1 MMPLDH
7 ALRLAQKGNA
17 VFPCDND
24 KKPFTAHGF
33 KDASTDPDVIGRWWA
48 RYPTALIGVPTGLK
62 FSVVDVDLQHAEAQ
76 DWCGKAD
83 LPLTRTHVTRS
94 GGRHVLLRP
103 HEAFK
108 CSASKIWKH
117 VDTRG
122 PGGYVIWWPGEGL
135 EVLHGGTL
143 AAVPDWIIAKF
154 NPPPPAPAPGPPISS
169 ALAQRQLDGIL
180 GTVVTASEGERNH
193 VTFWAACRFAELVDQ
208 GVVGRDDA
216 IALVTE
222 AAARAGL
229 PHHEARR
236 TALSA
241 FRISHTGA

>member
-1 MMPLDH
+1 
-7 ALRLAQKGNA
+7 
-17 VFPCDND
+17 
-24 KKPFTAHGF
+24 
-33 KDASTDPDVIGRWWA
+33 
-48 RYPTALIGVPTGLK
+48 LIGVPTGAR
-62 FSVVDVDLQHAEAQ
+62 FVVLDLDLQYPEAQ
-76 DWCGKAD
+76 HWYSHAN

-108 CSASKIWKH
+108 CSASKIWKPVH
-117 VDTRG
+117 TRG
-122 PGGYVIWWPGEGL
+122 PGGYVIWWPAEGL

-143 AAVPDWIIAKF
+143 AAVPDWIIAKL
-154 NPPPPAPAPGPPISS
+154 NPPPPPPPPSPRPPISS

-180 GTVVTASEGERNH
+180 RTVVTASEGERNH
-193 VTFWAACRFAELVDQ
+193 VTFWAACRFELVDQ